1 MKICWKKISAA
12 VVAFFGI
19 GTLTACYGAP
29 PQIDEDN
36 PFTVNG
42 QVSTVDENGE
52 TLFVSNVR
60 VLLNTGTKT
69 YSAKTNQQG
78 YYELNVAD
86 LPDSYSLIFQD
97 SNGVL
102 KTDTADIVNTTK
114 DFVQTC
120 DITLKKQVA
129 E

>member
-1 MKICWKKISAA
+1 MKICWKKVFAA

-19 GTLTACYGAP
+19 GALTACYGAP

-42 QVSTVDENGE
+42 QVSTLDEKGE

-60 VLLNTGTKT
+60 VSLNTGSKT
-69 YSAKTNQQG
+69 YFAKTNEHG
-78 YYELNVAD
+78 YYELNVAS
-86 LPDSYSLIFQD
+86 LPDSYSLIFED

-102 KTDTADIVNTTK
+102 KSDTANIVNTMNE
-114 DFVQTC
+114 FVQTC
-120 DITLKKQVA
+120 NVTLKNK
-129 E
+129 